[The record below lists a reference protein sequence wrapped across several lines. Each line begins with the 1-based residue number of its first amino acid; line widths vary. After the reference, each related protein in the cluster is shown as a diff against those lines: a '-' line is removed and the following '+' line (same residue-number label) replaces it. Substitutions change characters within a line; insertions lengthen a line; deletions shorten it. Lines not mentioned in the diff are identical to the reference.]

1 MKQDQ
6 AQAQG
11 FDVCLRI
18 KHVVAVTGLSRS
30 TIYRLMNMGK
40 FPKSIKLT
48 PFCVVWRNSAVQS
61 WIDERERQSQ

>member
-30 TIYRLMNMGK
+30 TIYALISENK
-40 FPKSIKLT
+40 FPKPIKLSERT
-48 PFCVVWRNSAVQS
+48 VAWRTSVVNAWLA
-61 WIDERERQSQ
+61 ERERQS

>member
-1 MKQDQ
+1 MTQDS

-30 TIYRLMNMGK
+30 TIYSLLSANK
-40 FPKSIKLT
+40 FPKPIKLSERT
-48 PFCVVWRNSAVQS
+48 VAWRTSVIDA
-61 WIDERERQSQ
+61 WIREREKQP